1 MSQLDVKL
9 KLEGNGKIQKILSPI
24 SLYQPSEL
32 EKERVMLMRQCFTD
46 GDQVQKR
53 PRREFNDLSLLERM
67 AVDQMAFAVYQ
78 PNDGDTL
85 AGDQLNGWRS
95 NATRPIVRNKII
107 SINAHVTARTI
118 FPKINAFSP
127 ESVEQKDAATVMSD
141 LMEWSVVNSNSAYA
155 DVSVQA
161 TTSALVN
168 PISWVQTQY
177 QEVYRTVKRGKNED
191 GTYKTEQILDD
202 DQSGFIDEA
211 VDPTT
216 MYFGEFYI
224 RNGDVQ
230 LQPWLIRRKIMN
242 YSSAG
247 TVFGRFDNWQ
257 YVNPGIMVIYN
268 DANQSFYDVY
278 DMDMS
283 QNEVEVLY
291 YWNKALDLYLITV
304 NGVLLTDP
312 NNPNPREDKLYPF
325 ATFGYELLR
334 PQGDCMAFK
343 SLAFKTMP
351 DDKVINTLY
360 PMIIDASYLA
370 LFPPTV
376 AVGVETIG
384 SDVLIPGVTTTL
396 SSPDASI
403 TPLLTANQNLQAAYQ
418 ALMQVEKNITDSSID
433 AQEAGKPDPDSQSPV
448 TAYQISKAETH
459 ARILLGSFL
468 FMVGRYVK
476 QTGRLR
482 IGDIKQHL
490 TLPQLQTIEG
500 SANASL
506 VYKTFHMSEGRG
518 RTKGRKIQFDLDLPS
533 GKTSSKDMLQHSFD
547 TLAMQGGRKSQYKLF
562 RVNPTIFRNLTYT
575 VVVAPD
581 VIAPLSDEYE
591 AQLGLEQ
598 YDRMIAQPEVFDPE
612 QTGRILLEAYKL
624 TKKDPDKYLAQQQQG
639 GAPGMNV
646 RPSPGQSASPMQTMQ
661 PQGGGPSMTPGG
673 QAGALGQ
680 LPPPA
685 AGAGLP
691 QMPH

>member
-1 MSQLDVKL
+1 MSQLDVRL
-9 KLEGNGKIQKILSPI
+9 KLAGTGKIQKIENPV
-24 SLYQPSEL
+24 SLYQPADL
-32 EKERVMLMRQCFTD
+32 AKDRVNLIRQCFTD
-46 GDQVQKR
+46 GDVVQKR

-85 AGDQLNGWRS
+85 AGDEINSWRS
-95 NATRPIVRNKII
+95 NAVRPIVRNKII

-118 FPKINAFSP
+118 FPKIMAFSP
-127 ESVEQKDAATVMSD
+127 ASEEQKDAATVMGD
-141 LMEWSVVNSNSAYA
+141 LMEWSVVNNNSAYA

-177 QEVYRTVKRGKNED
+177 QEVYRTVKRGKNSD
-191 GTYKTEQILDD
+191 GTYKTEQIKDD
-202 DQSGFIDEA
+202 DQSGFVDEA

-230 LQPWLIRRKIMN
+230 LQSWLIRRKILN
-242 YSSAG
+242 YSSAA
-247 TVFGRFDNWQ
+247 TIFGGFEDWK
-257 YVNPGIMVIYN
+257 YVRPGIMVIYN
-268 DANQSFYDVY
+268 DANQQFYDVY
-278 DMDMS
+278 DQDMV

-304 NGVLLTDP
+304 NGILMTDP
-312 NNPNPREDKLYPF
+312 DNPNPREDKLYPF

-334 PQGDCMAFK
+334 AQGDCMAFK

-403 TPLLTANQNLQAAYQ
+403 TPVMQANTNLQAAYQ
-418 ALMQVEKNITDSSID
+418 ALQQVEKNINESSID
-433 AQEAGKPDPDSQSPV
+433 GQESAQPDADSNGPI
-448 TAYQISKAETH
+448 TAYQISKQEKRAS
-459 ARILLGSFL
+459 ILLGNFL
-468 FMVGRYVK
+468 HMTGRYVK
-476 QTGRLR
+476 QVGRLR

-490 TLPQLQTIEG
+490 TLPQLQAIEG
-500 SANASL
+500 SGGAKL
-506 VYKTFHMSEGRG
+506 VYKTFHMGEGRG
-518 RTKGRKIQFDLDLPS
+518 RTKGRKIQFDLDLPDGDIS
-533 GKTSSKDMLQHSFD
+533 EEENLNHSMD
-547 TLAMQGGRKSQYKLF
+547 TLDMQGGRKSPYKLY
-562 RVNPTIFRNLTYT
+562 RVNPTLFRNLIYT
-575 VVVAPD
+575 IIVAPD

-612 QTGRILLEAYKL
+612 QTGRILLETYKL
-624 TKKDPDKYLAQQQQG
+624 TKKDPDKYLVQSPTG
-639 GAPGMNV
+639 GAPMAV
-646 RPSPGQSASPMQTMQ
+646 RPSPGQSASPMQAQ
-661 PQGGGPSMTPGG
+661 APQGGAPGMNGSPQPTPG
-673 QAGALGQ
+673 
-680 LPPPA
+680 P
-685 AGAGLP
+685 GLP
-691 QMPH
+691 QMPQ

>member
-1 MSQLDVKL
+1 MSWIDTRL
-9 KLEGNGKIQKILSPI
+9 KLEGTGKIKRIESPI
-24 SLYQPSEL
+24 SLYQPADL
-32 EKERVMLMRQCFTD
+32 DKERVSLIRQCFTD
-46 GDQVQKR
+46 GDVVQKR

-85 AGDQLNGWRS
+85 AGDEINGWRS
-95 NATRPIVRNKII
+95 NAVRPIVRNKII

-118 FPKINAFSP
+118 FPKIMAFSNQS
-127 ESVEQKDAATVMSD
+127 EEQKDAATVMGD
-141 LMEWSVVNSNSAYA
+141 LMEWSVVNNNSAYA

-177 QEVYRTVKRGKNED
+177 QEVFRTVKRGRNSD
-191 GTYKTEQILDD
+191 GTFKTEQMRDE
-202 DQSGFIDEA
+202 DQSGFVDEA

-230 LQPWLIRRKIMN
+230 LQPWLIRRKILN
-242 YSSAG
+242 YSSAA
-247 TVFGRFDNWQ
+247 TIFGGFENWK
-257 YVNPGIMVIYN
+257 YVKPGIMVIYN

-304 NGVLLTDP
+304 NGILLTDAD
-312 NNPNPREDKLYPF
+312 NPNPREDKLYPF

-334 PQGDCMAFK
+334 AQGDCMAFK

-370 LFPPTV
+370 LFPPTI

-384 SDVLIPGVTTTL
+384 SDVLIPGLTTTV

-403 TPLLTANQNLQAAYQ
+403 TPIMQANTNLQAAYQ
-418 ALMQVEKNITDSSID
+418 ALQTVEKNITDSSID
-433 AQEAGKPDPDSQSPV
+433 SQEAQQPAPDGQSPV
-448 TAYQISKAETH
+448 TAYQISKAEQH

-500 SANASL
+500 TAGAEL
-506 VYKTFHMSEGRG
+506 VYKTFHLGEGRG
-518 RTKGRKIQFDLDLPS
+518 RTKGRKIQFDLGLPNGKISSDDLL
-533 GKTSSKDMLQHSFD
+533 KHSFD
-547 TLAMQGGRKSQYKLF
+547 TLDMQGGTKSPYKLF
-562 RVNPTIFRNLTYT
+562 RVNPQLFRNLIYT
-575 VVVAPD
+575 VIVAPD

-598 YDRMIAQPEVFDPE
+598 YDRMIQQPEVFQPE
-612 QTGRILLEAYKL
+612 ETGRILLESYKL
-624 TKKDPDKYLAQQQQG
+624 TKKDPDKFLVKTPAG
-639 GAPGMNV
+639 GGPMNV
-646 RPSPGQSASPMQTMQ
+646 RPSAGQSASPMQSQAT
-661 PQGGGPSMTPGG
+661 QGGSPATNGQPPAPGG
-673 QAGALGQ
+673 GQ
-680 LPPPA
+680 P
-685 AGAGLP
+685 GLP
-691 QMPH
+691 QMPGSAQ

>member
-1 MSQLDVKL
+1 MSQIDVRL
-9 KLEGNGKIQKILSPI
+9 KLQGTGKIQKIENPI
-24 SLYQPSEL
+24 SLYQPTDN
-32 EKERVMLMRQCFTD
+32 EKDRVSLIRQCFVD
-46 GDQVQKR
+46 GDVVQKR
-53 PRREFNDLSLLERM
+53 PRREFNDLSMLERM

-85 AGDQLNGWRS
+85 AGDEINGWRS
-95 NATRPIVRNKII
+95 NAVRPIVRNKII

-118 FPKINAFSP
+118 FPKIMAFSSAS
-127 ESVEQKDAATVMSD
+127 EEQKDAATVMGD
-141 LMEWSVVNSNSAYA
+141 LMEWSVVNNNSAYA

-177 QEVYRTVKRGKNED
+177 QDVFRTVKRGRSED
-191 GTYKTEQILDD
+191 GTYKTEVVKDE
-202 DQSGFIDEA
+202 DQSGFVDES
-211 VDPTT
+211 VDPST

-242 YSSAG
+242 YSSAA
-247 TVFGRFDNWQ
+247 TVFGGFDNWL
-257 YVNPGIMVIYN
+257 YVRPGIMVVYN
-268 DANQSFYDVY
+268 DANQQFYDVY
-278 DMDMS
+278 DQDMS

-304 NGVLLTDP
+304 NGILMTDAD
-312 NNPNPREDKLYPF
+312 NPNPREDKLYPF

-334 PQGDCMAFK
+334 PQGDCMAYK

-396 SSPDASI
+396 SSPEASI
-403 TPLLTANQNLQAAYQ
+403 TPVMQANTNLQAAYQ
-418 ALMQVEKNITDSSID
+418 ALQTVEKNITESSID
-433 AQEAGKPDPDSQSPV
+433 GQEAAQPDADSNGPI
-448 TAYQISKAETH
+448 TAYQISKQEKRAS
-459 ARILLGSFL
+459 ILLGNFL
-468 FMVGRYVK
+468 HMTGRYVK

-490 TLPQLQTIEG
+490 TLPQLEMIEG
-500 SANASL
+500 SAGSEL
-506 VYKTFHMSEGRG
+506 VYKTFHMGEGRG
-518 RTKGRKIQFDLDLPS
+518 RTKGRKIQFDLGLPD
-533 GKTSSKDMLQHSFD
+533 GQTTHEDVLNHSFD
-547 TLAMQGGRKSQYKLF
+547 TLKMQGGQESTYKLF
-562 RVNPTIFRNLTYT
+562 RVNPTIFRNLIYT
-575 VVVAPD
+575 VIVAPD

-598 YDRMIAQPEVFDPE
+598 YDRMIAQPQVFDPE
-612 QTGRILLEAYKL
+612 ETGRILLETYKL
-624 TKKDPDKYLAQQQQG
+624 TKKDPDKYLVKQPQG
-639 GAPGMNV
+639 LPPGANV
-646 RPSPGQSASPMQTMQ
+646 RPSPGQSASPMQAQAT
-661 PQGGGPSMTPGG
+661 QGGS
-673 QAGALGQ
+673 
-680 LPPPA
+680 PA
-685 AGAGLP
+685 ANGLSTP
-691 QMPH
+691 APLPAAQPNVQ

>member
-1 MSQLDVKL
+1 MSQIDTKL

-24 SLYQPSEL
+24 SLYQPTEL
-32 EKERVMLMRQCFTD
+32 EKDRVSLIRQCFVD
-46 GDQVQKR
+46 GDQVMKR
-53 PRREFNDLSLLERM
+53 PRREFNDLSMLERM

-78 PNDGDTL
+78 PNDGDSL
-85 AGDQLNGWRS
+85 AGDEINGWRS

-118 FPKINAFSP
+118 FPKIMAFSNQS
-127 ESVEQKDAATVMSD
+127 EEQKDAATVMGD
-141 LMEWSVVNSNSAYA
+141 LMEWSVVNNNSAYA

-177 QEVYRTVKRGKNED
+177 QEVYRTVKRGQND
-191 GTYKTEQILDD
+191 DRTWKTEVVKDE
-202 DQSGFIDEA
+202 DQSGFVDEA
-211 VDPTT
+211 VEPSS

-230 LQPWLIRRKIMN
+230 LQPWLIRRKVMN

-247 TVFGRFDNWQ
+247 TVFGAFDNWK
-257 YVNPGIMVIYN
+257 YVRPGIMVVYN

-283 QNEVEVLY
+283 QNEVEILY

-304 NGVLLTDP
+304 NGILLTDP
-312 NNPNPREDKLYPF
+312 DNPNPREDKLYPF

-370 LFPPTV
+370 LFPPTI

-396 SSPDASI
+396 SSPDANI
-403 TPLLTANQNLQAAYQ
+403 TPLLTANQNLKAAYE

-433 AQEAGKPDPDSQSPV
+433 AQEAGKQDPDSQSPV
-448 TAYQISKAETH
+448 TAYQISKAEQR

-468 FMVGRYVK
+468 YMVGRYVK

-500 SANASL
+500 TAGAEL
-506 VYKTFHMSEGRG
+506 VYKTFHMGEGRG
-518 RTKGRKIQFDLDLPS
+518 RTKGRKIQFDLGLPT
-533 GKTSSKDMLQHSFD
+533 GKISNEDALQHSMD
-547 TLAMQGGRKSQYKLF
+547 TLDMQGGRESPYKLF
-562 RVNPTIFRNLTYT
+562 RVNPTLFRDLIYT
-575 VVVAPD
+575 VIVAPD

-598 YDRMIAQPEVFDPE
+598 YDRMIAQPEVFDAE
-612 QTGRILLEAYKL
+612 QTGRILLESYKL
-624 TKKDPDKYLAQQQQG
+624 TKKDPDKYLTKTPAG
-639 GAPGMNV
+639 GAPMNV
-646 RPSPGQSASPMQTMQ
+646 RPSPGQSASPMQTQ
-661 PQGGGPSMTPGG
+661 APQGGVPGMQAGPGG
-673 QAGALGQ
+673 Q
-680 LPPPA
+680 LPTPA
-685 AGAGLP
+685 PGVSLP

>member
-1 MSQLDVKL
+1 MVMSQLDTRL
-9 KLEGNGKIQKILSPI
+9 KLTGDGRTQKIENPV
-24 SLYQPSEL
+24 SLYQPSDL
-32 EKERVMLMRQCFTD
+32 AKDRVNLIRQCFTD
-46 GDQVQKR
+46 GDVVQKR

-85 AGDQLNGWRS
+85 AGDEINSWRS
-95 NATRPIVRNKII
+95 NAVRPIVRNKII

-118 FPKINAFSP
+118 FPKITAFSP
-127 ESVEQKDAATVMSD
+127 GSEEQKDAATVMGD
-141 LMEWSVVNSNSAYA
+141 LMEWSVVNNNSAYA

-177 QEVYRTVKRGKNED
+177 QDVFRTVKRGRNGD
-191 GTYKTEQILDD
+191 GTYKTEKIKDD
-202 DQSGFIDEA
+202 DQSGFVDEA
-211 VDPTT
+211 VDPST

-230 LQPWLIRRKIMN
+230 LQPWLIRRKVMN

-247 TVFGRFDNWQ
+247 TIFGGFDNWE
-257 YVNPGIMVIYN
+257 YVRPGIMVVYN
-268 DANQSFYDVY
+268 DANQQFYDVY
-278 DMDMS
+278 DQDMV

-304 NGVLLTDP
+304 NGILMTDP
-312 NNPNPREDKLYPF
+312 DNPNPREDKLYPF

-334 PQGDCMAFK
+334 PQGDCMAYK

-360 PMIIDASYLA
+360 PMIIDASYMA

-403 TPLLTANQNLQAAYQ
+403 SPIMQANTNLQAAYQ
-418 ALMQVEKNITDSSID
+418 ALQQVEKNINESSID
-433 AQEAGKPDPDSQSPV
+433 SQEASQPDADGGSGPV
-448 TAYQISKAETH
+448 TAYQISKQEKRAS
-459 ARILLGSFL
+459 ILLGSFL
-468 FMVGRYVK
+468 HMVGRYVK

-490 TLPQLQTIEG
+490 TLPQLQAIEG
-500 SANASL
+500 SAGASL
-506 VYKTFHMSEGRG
+506 VYKTFHMGEGRG
-518 RTKGRKIQFDLDLPS
+518 RTKGRKIQFDLDLPDGDIS
-533 GKTSSKDMLQHSFD
+533 EEENLNHSMD
-547 TLAMQGGRKSQYKLF
+547 TLDMQGGRKSPYKLY
-562 RVNPTIFRNLTYT
+562 RVNPTLFRNLIYT
-575 VVVAPD
+575 IIVAPD
-581 VIAPLSDEYE
+581 VLAPLSDEYE

-612 QTGRILLEAYKL
+612 QTGRILLETYKL
-624 TKKDPDKYLAQQQQG
+624 TKKDPDKYLVQMPSG
-639 GAPGMNV
+639 GAPMAV
-646 RPSPGQSASPMQTMQ
+646 RPSPGQSASPMQDQAT
-661 PQGGGPSMTPGG
+661 QGGAPGMG
-673 QAGALGQ
+673 SSPQ
-680 LPPPA
+680 PMP
-685 AGAGLP
+685 GAGLP